1 MSCQKHTFLWAFAI
15 AAANLNAQECMLHV
29 LVHLVLVPAFHS
41 FPLLIESCVRV
52 LIALFESVPLLL

>member
-29 LVHLVLVPAFHS
+29 LAFHS
-41 FPLLIESCVRV
+41 FPFLIESCVRV
-52 LIALFESVPLLL
+52 LIALFESIPLLL